1 MSCPSTNVTTRRRRL
16 ATLKYRRA
24 MEATDVSLRRETD
37 NRGARVEALARFTTF
52 TRMNRMTGYFEKPPE
67 GEYGDFFVV
76 AGEFG
81 AACVSSETATQIE
94 AVLDRKHV
102 PKWIV
107 FDDRAGSRLRVR
119 TRQIRSIGEST
130 ATQRAEDRRLER
142 ARQREEQDDHRPW
155 EGND

>member
-1 MSCPSTNVTTRRRRL
+1 MSYPSTSVTTRRKRL

-37 NRGARVEALARFTTF
+37 NRGARVEALAQLTTF
-52 TRMNRMTGYFEKPPE
+52 TRMNRMSGYFEKPPE

-94 AVLDRKHV
+94 AMLDRKHV

-107 FDDRAGSRLRVR
+107 FDDRSGSRIRVR
-119 TRQIRSIGEST
+119 SRHIHVIEEST
-130 ATQRAEDRRLER
+130 VAQRATDRLFARARKREEQEDRRPW
-142 ARQREEQDDHRPW
+142 DD
-155 EGND
+155 